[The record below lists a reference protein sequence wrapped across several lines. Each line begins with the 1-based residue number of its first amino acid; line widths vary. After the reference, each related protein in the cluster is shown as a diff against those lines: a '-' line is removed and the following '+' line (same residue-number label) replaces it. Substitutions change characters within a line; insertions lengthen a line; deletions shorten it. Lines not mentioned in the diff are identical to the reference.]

1 MDHLSVDNDK
11 RARTFSVDEEIEA
24 CLKFVAGEEKYKNDL
39 IKGRDI
45 FLRRL
50 RVHIEVNHRIITAPQ
65 IEAIFSNYET
75 LVSAHIDLHRMMMD
89 LRIKSPRELHAKL
102 GQLICEFVPFF
113 KMYIPYV
120 ANQNQ
125 RKEVL
130 DTLNQGSMLGGSTWK
145 TFLLINEK
153 IAESSLKFF
162 LDAPEQRLA
171 HYAEDLA
178 NLAESF
184 SDTEKPSA
192 RGIFLALTELN
203 VILTQITEKVKD
215 LKNRRELAFVKNKLF
230 PSKNI
235 TLATP
240 TRFVV
245 KKGSCKIVYKDKLV
259 KVKIVLCSDMIF
271 VQKPAKSWGRGG
283 GLAFAL
289 AMKGMEMEQGA
300 EGNEIENSFHPK
312 CRLGL
317 QNSIAKTPTSI
328 INFHDEKQCLK
339 WVEEIQKRIDAEELT
354 ERPCNPVGL
363 MKRLRNE
370 KTSGEEVMEYMQV
383 TDKLALER
391 IRTHNIQKYSDQRS
405 SRIDLLTGF
414 NNSPGVVKM
423 QRSGS
428 LGGST
433 MPSESPRTIQR
444 AATTEIPRN
453 ILDKGKG
460 PAPRKAP
467 PPIPS
472 SNIPPP
478 SRQIQRA
485 ATAEIRKVQTT
496 QPFQTTQ
503 PVQTTQ
509 PLAAPDSAPTLQV
522 TAAPAAAPKRKSKH
536 MGLLAGIQKGANLKK
551 VKPAQKTQKKKSF
564 LDDIKG
570 GGIKGNLKKASKRKL
585 QPKKREEDNSL
596 LSQVKA
602 TLANYRNVVMDSDDE
617 SESGSGWD

>member
-1 MDHLSVDNDK
+1 MDHLTVEDDK

-153 IAESSLKFF
+153 IAENSLKFF

-192 RGIFLALTELN
+192 RTIFLALTELN

-289 AMKGMEMEQGA
+289 AMKGMEMETGA

-317 QNSIAKTPTSI
+317 RNTIAKTPTSI

-339 WVEEIQKRIDAEELT
+339 WVEEIQKRVDAEELT
-354 ERPCNPVGL
+354 ERPCNPIGL

-383 TDKLALER
+383 TDKLALDR
-391 IRTHNIQKYSDQRS
+391 IRSHHNQKYSDQRS
-405 SRIDLLTGF
+405 SSKNQRIDLLTGF
-414 NNSPGVVKM
+414 NNSPGIKI

-428 LGGST
+428 LGGTT
-433 MPSESPRTIQR
+433 MPSDTPRTIQR
-444 AATTEIPRN
+444 AKTAEIPRN
-453 ILDKGKG
+453 ILDKSNAPG
-460 PAPRKAP
+460 PRKAP

-472 SNIPPP
+472 SIPGNVSPS

-485 ATAEIRKVQTT
+485 ATAEIPK
-496 QPFQTTQ
+496 
-503 PVQTTQ
+503 VQTTQ
-509 PLAAPDSAPTLQV
+509 PLAPPDNSSTLKVTDAP
-522 TAAPAAAPKRKSKH
+522 TAAPQRKKKPMS
-536 MGLLAGIQKGANLKK
+536 LLAGIQKGANLKK
-551 VKPAQKTQKKKSF
+551 VKPAQKTPKKKSF

-570 GGIKGNLKKASKRKL
+570 GGIKGNLKKVSNRKL
-585 QPKKREEDNSL
+585 QPKKRQEDNSL